1 MSYIGFQQLAAC
13 GLQLI
18 TAWLNLVLVNTIK
31 GKAMLFQKRERQYYQ
46 LQAPLTSLIDIVF
59 LLLIYFLLT
68 TNFIVDEGI
77 AVKLPHARATAPQ
90 VDKEITIYVDS
101 AGKVYMGEQ
110 IVPLNMLFA
119 KIKADLS
126 ANADRPVVIKAD
138 RSVILDKAVNVMDI
152 AKAAGA
158 GKLVLATERE

>member
-1 MSYIGFQQLAAC
+1 
-13 GLQLI
+13 
-18 TAWLNLVLVNTIK
+18 
-31 GKAMLFQKRERQYYQ
+31 MLFQKRERQYYQ

-68 TNFIVDEGI
+68 TNFMVDEGI
-77 AVKLPHARATAPQ
+77 AVKLPHAKATAPQ
-90 VDKEITIYVDS
+90 TEKEITIYVDS
-101 AGKVYMGEQ
+101 AGKVYMHEQ
-110 IVPLNMLFA
+110 VIPLNVLHA
-119 KIKADLS
+119 KIKAQLSGRADL
-126 ANADRPVVIKAD
+126 PVVIKAD